1 MKTDTIEKIALQ
13 LIDKSDT
20 KAKEIINS
28 EYPFE
33 YSKRSKRGVT
43 DKIRFKQCIKDG
55 FIDRYS
61 GERLVNPG
69 ILKVISYYCPNEF
82 PYQQHWKM
90 DACHI
95 AYWELIPS
103 IDHIKPIALGGA
115 DGEENYATT
124 SMMHNLIKNNWT
136 LEQLQWSLHPPGN
149 IKEWDGLTQLFIS
162 LVESD
167 KQLLNDSYIKKWYL
181 LSKKEDL

>member
-13 LIDKSDT
+13 LIDKNDT

-82 PYQQHWKM
+82 PYQQHM
-90 DACHI
+90 I
-95 AYWELIPS
+95 
-103 IDHIKPIALGGA
+103 
-115 DGEENYATT
+115 T
-124 SMMHNLIKNNWT
+124 S
-136 LEQLQWSLHPPGN
+136 
-149 IKEWDGLTQLFIS
+149 
-162 LVESD
+162 
-167 KQLLNDSYIKKWYL
+167 Y
-181 LSKKEDL
+181 

>member
-13 LIDKSDT
+13 LIDKNDT

-33 YSKRSKRGVT
+33 VSKRPKRGVT
-43 DKIRFKQCIKDG
+43 DKIKFKQCIKDG
-55 FIDRYS
+55 CIDRYS

-69 ILKVISYYCPNEF
+69 ILKVISYY
-82 PYQQHWKM
+82 
-90 DACHI
+90 I
-95 AYWELIPS
+95 
-103 IDHIKPIALGGA
+103 
-115 DGEENYATT
+115 
-124 SMMHNLIKNNWT
+124 IKNNWT
-136 LEQLQWSLHPPGN
+136 LEQLQWALHPPGN

>member
-13 LIDKSDT
+13 LMDKNDT

-33 YSKRSKRGVT
+33 VFKRSKRGVT

-82 PYQQHWKM
+82 PYQQHGKM

-95 AYWELIPS
+95 AYWELMPS
-103 IDHIKPIALGGA
+103 IDHIEPIALGGA

-149 IKEWDGLTQLFIS
+149 IKEWDGLTKLFIS

-181 LSKKEDL
+181 LSKKEDI